1 MKSTDFDQIAKSW
14 AARTSRRQM
23 LSLLGGGAAAAFS
36 ASRLSNNRVLSQ
48 NEATPAATPEVIPEL
63 DPLLP
68 TLDPIPVGNDN
79 YLVNGETV
87 FIDPAVAES
96 LVETPTVPITIQGE
110 TTLVNLETVVFPEG
124 SPVAEGA
131 TPSAGGLPEAPCG
144 LDNSEDVELYL
155 GDLGV
160 PIEFVAANQKPVGNL
175 RWNSDPQLRT
185 RYDDPGT
192 VGSWRWCSGT
202 LIAANLFLTA
212 GHCFEQNPRSGHR
225 VPRIK
230 GTNDPIPRAEI
241 ATNMHVNF
249 GFQLS
254 SVGADQ
260 LGETF
265 PVVELVE
272 DQLGGLDY
280 AIVRLEG
287 TPGLS
292 PYGAAR
298 IAQADPT
305 RGSTICIIGHPL
317 GTPKK
322 IEAGP
327 ATDLV
332 SDRIL
337 YNDIDTDFGSS
348 GSGILQ
354 IPDGPIVG
362 VHTTGGCT
370 AARTGHNSG
379 VAISALLRESALL
392 RDLASGGPQTAA

>member
-1 MKSTDFDQIAKSW
+1 MKSTDFDQVVKSW
-14 AARTSRRQM
+14 AARSSRRQI
-23 LSLLGGGAAAAFS
+23 LSVFGGGVAAAFS
-36 ASRLSNNRVLSQ
+36 ATRLRESRVLGQ
-48 NEATPAATPEVIPEL
+48 NEATPAATPEVIPNFE
-63 DPLLP
+63 PLLP
-68 TLDPIPVGNDN
+68 TLDPIPVGNDT
-79 YLVNGETV
+79 YVVNGETV
-87 FIDPAVAES
+87 FIDPEVAAS

-110 TTLVNLETVVFPEG
+110 SVLVNLETVVFPEG
-124 SPVAEGA
+124 TPIAADASAE
-131 TPSAGGLPEAPCG
+131 AGIPEAPCG
-144 LDNSEDVELYL
+144 LDNAEDVALYQ

-160 PIEFVAANQKPVGNL
+160 PIEFVAANQSPVGNL
-175 RWNSDPQLRT
+175 RWNNPAALRA

-212 GHCFEQNPRSGHR
+212 GHCFEQFPRSGHR

-241 ATNMHVNF
+241 ATNMHINL
-249 GFQLS
+249 GYQLS
-254 SVGADQ
+254 PDGVDQ
-260 LGETF
+260 LGEMF

-280 AIVRLEG
+280 AIVRVEG

-305 RGSTICIIGHPL
+305 RGNTICIIGHPL

-322 IEAGP
+322 VEAGP

-348 GSGILQ
+348 GSGILLS
-354 IPDGPIVG
+354 PDGPVVG

-379 VAISALLRESALL
+379 VRISALLRESALL
-392 RDLASGGPQTAA
+392 RDLASGGPQAAA